1 MQPLSNYFGYWCVVK
16 LTVEG
21 RLLHHAVP
29 GSTPLYV
36 CQESLPTNSA
46 DVMVMTRVEDV
57 ALQHYSS
64 VGYPEGQALLLLV
77 YNSKIG
83 FFLRGI

>member
-1 MQPLSNYFGYWCVVK
+1 
-16 LTVEG
+16 VEG

-36 CQESLPTNSA
+36 SRESTAHDN
-46 DVMVMTRVEDV
+46 VTVMTRVEDV

-64 VGYPEGQALLLLV
+64 VGYPHGKVWPMLYLTDT
-77 YNSKIG
+77 
-83 FFLRGI
+83 FLMIKLF